1 MKTRL
6 WLISCFVLAALAA
19 ACGDNGSGGGDGG
32 NGDGGGDGDGGTDL
46 DAGCTGLCT
55 DAPPFGGGCTVGSTI
70 QCADC
75 IDNDNDG
82 KIDGADIECS
92 GALDDDEG
100 SFSTGIPGD
109 NIDAVMQDC
118 FFDGNS
124 GAGDDGCN
132 IHVCCLLG
140 AADKASCPIG
150 ANKYNVAECPAP
162 LGTGTLSPK
171 CIATCGKLAPPGCD
185 CFGCCTICD
194 PANPATCFDI
204 LTNPTA
210 SPNCNETNLADPTA
224 CRRCTK
230 NTMCG
235 NDECGGDTCILCP
248 GQDISQLP
256 PSCSGSASC
265 PIGTTACVGGV
276 NGTCGPSTY
285 CSNGCCIGVI
295 Q

>member
-6 WLISCFVLAALAA
+6 WLLGCLVLVAMAA
-19 ACGDNGSGGGDGG
+19 ACGDNGSGGSDGG
-32 NGDGGGDGDGGTDL
+32 NGDGGDGDGGPTV
-46 DAGCTGLCT
+46 DAACTGLCT
-55 DAPPFGGGCTVGSTI
+55 DAPPFTGGCTVGGTV

-109 NIDAVMQDC
+109 NIDAVDQDC

-124 GAGDDGCN
+124 GSGNDGCS

-140 AADKASCPIG
+140 ATSKATCPIG
-150 ANKYNVAECPAP
+150 ANRFNVNECPAP
-162 LGTGTLSPK
+162 LGSGVLSQK
-171 CIATCGKLAPPGCD
+171 CIDTCGKLAPPGCD

-194 PANPATCFDI
+194 PANPSMCYDI

-210 SPNCNETNLADPTA
+210 SPNCNETNLADPTQ
-224 CRRCTK
+224 CRTCTK

-235 NDECGGDTCILCP
+235 
-248 GQDISQLP
+248 
-256 PSCSGSASC
+256 
-265 PIGTTACVGGV
+265 
-276 NGTCGPSTY
+276 
-285 CSNGCCIGVI
+285 
-295 Q
+295 

>member
-6 WLISCFVLAALAA
+6 WLLGCLVLVALAA
-19 ACGDNGSGGGDGG
+19 ACGDNGSGGDDGGTGDGG
-32 NGDGGGDGDGGTDL
+32 VGDGGDGDG
-46 DAGCTGLCT
+46 GCTGLCT

-75 IDNDNDG
+75 IDNDGDG

-124 GAGDDGCN
+124 GAGNDGCN

-140 AADKASCPIG
+140 APDKASCPIG
-150 ANKYNVAECPAP
+150 ANRYNVAECPAP
-162 LGTGTLSPK
+162 LGTGVLSQK
-171 CIATCGKLAPPGCD
+171 CIDTCGKLAPPGCD

-194 PANPATCFDI
+194 PANPTMCFDI

-235 NDECGGDTCILCP
+235 NDECGGTTCILCP
-248 GQDISQLP
+248 GQDLSTLP
-256 PSCSGSASC
+256 PGCNNNATC
-265 PIGTTACVGGV
+265 PIGTTECVGGV
-276 NGTCGPSTY
+276 GGTCGPSTY